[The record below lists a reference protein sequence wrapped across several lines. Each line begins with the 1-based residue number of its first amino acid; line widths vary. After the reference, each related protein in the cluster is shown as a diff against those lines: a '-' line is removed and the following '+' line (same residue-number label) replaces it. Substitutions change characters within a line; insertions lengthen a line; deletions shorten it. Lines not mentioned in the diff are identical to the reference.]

1 MFLCDAC
8 AETSD
13 SQAFETSACLRVF
26 LLLATAS
33 YITRQPRFRV
43 QSGGDSK
50 PLIGDSPRGGG
61 SPTSGG
67 HSKTGGLTAAL
78 RSEKST
84 GGGLGRTKSTMG
96 MKMSQ
101 SHASLEQIARMHG
114 TEEPEIWKVG
124 FLLLLLF

>member
-1 MFLCDAC
+1 M
-8 AETSD
+8 
-13 SQAFETSACLRVF
+13 
-26 LLLATAS
+26 LLATAF
-33 YITRQPRFRV
+33 YITTQPRFCV

-84 GGGLGRTKSTMG
+84 GGGLGRSKSTMG

-124 FLLLLLF
+124 DFIYLFIYLLKI